1 MDEVFWLY
9 WFGIV
14 ELRQLR
20 YFVAV
25 ADARSFSRA
34 AERLHVSQPP
44 LSRQIAN
51 LEQELGTRLLDRNRH
66 RVSLTAAG
74 QLFLDR
80 AREVLKTVAGALSSV
95 RQVAEGEVGSLTL
108 GFGGSAAYAF
118 IPAILRDFRARYPAV
133 TVTLDQ
139 LPLIDQISALK
150 KRRIDLGF
158 VLLPCDDA
166 SIGFEAM
173 MRDRLVV
180 AVPADHPLAGRPAV
194 YLHELKSHH
203 FVGFSRAGRFG
214 YQNHIL
220 EICREAGFVP
230 RIVKESAPMVS
241 VIGLVASGVGIALV
255 PSMAR
260 RLQMADVR
268 YVRLKDKHAH
278 MDFAFAWN
286 KQQLS
291 PVVHT
296 FLSVAR
302 ETVKR
307 GALSGRK

>member
-1 MDEVFWLY
+1 M
-9 WFGIV
+9 

-25 ADARSFSRA
+25 AEARSFSRA
-34 AERLHVSQPP
+34 AERLHISQPP

-51 LEQELGTRLLDRNRH
+51 LERELGTRLLDRNQRS
-66 RVSLTAAG
+66 VSVTAAG
-74 QLFLDR
+74 RLFLER
-80 AREVLKTVAGALSSV
+80 ARDVLKGVDSAVASL

-108 GFGGSAAYAF
+108 GFGGSAAYHV
-118 IPAILRDFRARYPAV
+118 IPAILREFRARYPGV

-139 LPLIDQISALK
+139 LPLIEQMPALK
-150 KRRIDLGF
+150 SRRIDLGF
-158 VLLPCDDA
+158 VLLPCDDP
-166 SIGFEAM
+166 SIGFESM
-173 MRDRLVV
+173 MRDRLVL
-180 AVPADHPLAGRPAV
+180 AVPADHPLARRAAV
-194 YLHELKSHH
+194 QLREVKSYD
-203 FVGFSRAGRFG
+203 FVGFLRAGRFG
-214 YQNHIL
+214 YRDHIL
-220 EICREAGFVP
+220 DVCRQAGFLP

-268 YVRLKDKHAH
+268 YVGLKDKHAH

-286 KQQLS
+286 KEQFS
-291 PVVHT
+291 PVLKT

-302 ETVKR
+302 DTLRR
-307 GALSGRK
+307 GTEPA

>member
-1 MDEVFWLY
+1 M
-9 WFGIV
+9 

-44 LSRQIAN
+44 LSRQIAG
-51 LEQELGTRLLDRNRH
+51 LERELGIRLLERNNRS
-66 RVSLTAAG
+66 VSLTAAG
-74 QLFLDR
+74 RIFLER
-80 AREVLKTVAGALSSV
+80 ARDVLKGVESAVSST
-95 RQVAEGEVGSLTL
+95 RQAAEGELGSLTL

-118 IPAILRDFRARYPAV
+118 IPAILRDFRARYPGV

-139 LPLIDQISALK
+139 LPLIEQMPALK
-150 KRRIDLGF
+150 SRRIDLGF
-158 VLLPCDDA
+158 VLLPCEDPA
-166 SIGFEAM
+166 LGFESM
-173 MRDRLVV
+173 VRDRLVV
-180 AVPADHPLAGRPAV
+180 AVPADHPLGKRPAV
-194 YLHELKSHH
+194 QLRELKAYD
-203 FVGFSRAGRFG
+203 FVGFSGAGRFG
-214 YQNHIL
+214 YHAHTL
-220 EICREAGFVP
+220 EICRQAGFVP
-230 RIVKESAPMVS
+230 RIVRESAPMVS
-241 VIGLVASGVGIALV
+241 VIGLVASGIGIALV

-286 KQQLS
+286 RDQFS
-291 PVVHT
+291 PVLKT
-296 FLSVAR
+296 FLGVAR

-307 GALSGRK
+307 ERAM

>member
-1 MDEVFWLY
+1 M
-9 WFGIV
+9 

-25 ADARSFSRA
+25 AEARSFSRA
-34 AERLHVSQPP
+34 AERLHISQPP

-51 LEQELGTRLLDRNRH
+51 LERELGTRLLDRNQRT
-66 RVSLTAAG
+66 VSVTAAG
-74 QLFLDR
+74 QLFLER
-80 AREVLKTVAGALSSV
+80 AREVLKGLDDAVASLRRVS
-95 RQVAEGEVGSLTL
+95 EGEVGRLTL

-118 IPAILRDFRARYPAV
+118 MPAILREFRARYPGV

-139 LPLIDQISALK
+139 LSLIEQTPALK
-150 KRRIDLGF
+150 NRRIDVGF
-158 VLLPCDDA
+158 VLLPCDDPLL
-166 SIGFEAM
+166 GFQAM
-173 MRDRLVV
+173 MRDRLVL
-180 AVPADHPLAGRPAV
+180 AVPADHPLARRSAV
-194 YLHELKSHH
+194 PLRAVKGYD

-214 YQNHIL
+214 YHDHIL
-220 EICREAGFVP
+220 EICRQAGFLP

-241 VIGLVASGVGIALV
+241 VIGLVASGIGIAIV

-268 YVRLKDKHAH
+268 YVSLKDKHAH

-286 KQQLS
+286 KERFS
-291 PVVHT
+291 PVLKT

-302 ETVKR
+302 DTLRR
-307 GALSGRK
+307 GAAAA